1 VKLSTSIPAVC
12 HIIVAGFHAKIAK
25 EQSQMRPLF
34 LCYLASLREIFYK
47 LSRSLSHNRR
57 RVSRKDR
64 KGAKPDAAFVSL
76 LGSFFA

>member
-1 VKLSTSIPAVC
+1 MQL
-12 HIIVAGFHAKIAK
+12 
-25 EQSQMRPLF
+25 LL
-34 LCYLASLREIFYK
+34 LCQVASLHEIFGK

-76 LGSFFA
+76 LLSFFA